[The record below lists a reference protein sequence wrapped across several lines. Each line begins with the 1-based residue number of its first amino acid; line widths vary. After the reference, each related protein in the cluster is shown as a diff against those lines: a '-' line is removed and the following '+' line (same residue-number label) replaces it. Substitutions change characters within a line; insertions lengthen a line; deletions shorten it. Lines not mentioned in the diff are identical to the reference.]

1 MSAANQGDSDSLA
14 KLNEVAVNLDLQTQ
28 EAVRL
33 AVQSWSPE
41 PQPEDAVNVKI
52 QAAWET
58 PAEAPHPV
66 RPKARPTG
74 GETRAADARLN

>member
-1 MSAANQGDSDSLA
+1 MLAANQGDSDSLA

-33 AVQSWSPE
+33 AVQAWSPE
-41 PQPEDAVNVKI
+41 PQPDDAVNVKI

-58 PAEAPHPV
+58 PAEAPRPV
-66 RPKARPTG
+66 RPKSHPAS